1 MSGEEEDLCG
11 LILCLPSFSFT
22 GTSCS
27 SATAPMYYDEL
38 HIFNSFYDPSDIY
51 RAKCGESL
59 LFFYSLLLPP
69 LTFVLVQS
77 PPMPMLTTVF
87 ADHTFFN
94 VTYFSFYAEFSKTPV
109 TFVFNIGGTPFNEVK
124 YPCFCSAIGYDFYS
138 LCFFLSFIF

>member
-51 RAKCGESL
+51 RAKCGEL
-59 LFFYSLLLPP
+59 PLFFSSFFLSL

-77 PPMPMLTTVF
+77 PPMPVLTSVF

-94 VTYFSFYAEFSKTPV
+94 VTYFSFYVEFSKPPA
-109 TFVFNIGGTPFNEVK
+109 TFIFNISDTSFYGVQ
-124 YPCFCSAIGYDFYS
+124 YLCFCSAIGF
-138 LCFFLSFIF
+138 